1 MTARR
6 VAGNSPTT
14 ESARVEIFRGVT
26 SWAEGCQARRPCS
39 IGAPRP
45 KPCTPGETRSVSEVL
60 GHAASLAGHRV
71 SVRGL
76 LGVEGGGMT
85 LVDCSNGPPK
95 QCCNG
100 ASGAVVLAEEGQG
113 DRLRLRGLG
122 CWGDESAQCCNA
134 PAYGQPVVAMGR
146 FEATTAWPVEAVTAW
161 PGGSG
166 WGLGDVVLCAPH

>member
-1 MTARR
+1 VGRGLSGWPPLLDPRSEAEAVYARR
-6 VAGNSPTT
+6 DP
-14 ESARVEIFRGVT
+14 
-26 SWAEGCQARRPCS
+26 QL
-39 IGAPRP
+39 
-45 KPCTPGETRSVSEVL
+45 SEVL

-85 LVDCSNGPPK
+85 LVGCSNGPPK

-100 ASGAVVLAEEGQG
+100 ASVAVVLAEEEGDR

-122 CWGDESAQCCNA
+122 CWGDESDLCCNA
-134 PAYGQPVVAMGR
+134 PAYWQPVVATGR
-146 FEATTAWPVEAVTAW
+146 VEATTAWPVEAVTAW

-166 WGLGDVVLCAPH
+166 WGLREVVLCAPH